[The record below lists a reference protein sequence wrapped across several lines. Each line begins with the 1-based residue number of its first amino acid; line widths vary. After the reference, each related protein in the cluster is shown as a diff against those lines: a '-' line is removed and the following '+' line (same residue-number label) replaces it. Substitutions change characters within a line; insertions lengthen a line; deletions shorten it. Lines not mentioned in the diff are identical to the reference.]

1 MSSVSELISNSKFSA
16 ATVSV
21 GPLPLPSTTP
31 SARIFFFGGG
41 GVISLC
47 MLDAGMIPSGWFF
60 FFGGGGG
67 YQFM

>member
-31 SARIFFFGGG
+31 SAWIFFFGGG
-41 GVISLC
+41 GVLSVYVDYLFALVISGSFQN
-47 MLDAGMIPSGWFF
+47 MTV
-60 FFGGGGG
+60 
-67 YQFM
+67 

>member
-41 GVISLC
+41 GVLSVYVDYLFALVISGSFQN
-47 MLDAGMIPSGWFF
+47 MTV
-60 FFGGGGG
+60 
-67 YQFM
+67 